1 MTLTDAIKNGANF
14 IEKSTKGP
22 NFVKSDP
29 FKLHDAMQKVC
40 AIIEINTLAK
50 SASSS
55 QSTNQGHHTS
65 NVSKPGN
72 SGQSR

>member
-1 MTLTDAIKNGANF
+1 MTLSYAFKNGADF
-14 IEKSTKGP
+14 IEQSTSGR
-22 NFVKSDP
+22 NFVKGDP

-50 SASSS
+50 GTESS
-55 QSTNQGHHTS
+55 QSASVGQHTS

-72 SGQSR
+72 SGQTR